1 MAGRPSMDWF
11 HVATLRRLAL
21 PALVTVLGL
30 QSLRVY
36 YPSLA
41 WYLRDTVGV
50 GSITLGAIAFA
61 TFLLGLP
68 GPARAARLRFAWGPA
83 GSPGAAS
90 PVCGCSSSSPPARRS
105 TWF

>member
-1 MAGRPSMDWF
+1 MAGRPSMEWF
-11 HVATLRRLAL
+11 RVSTLRRLAL

-50 GSITLGAIAFA
+50 GSI
-61 TFLLGLP
+61 
-68 GPARAARLRFAWGPA
+68 
-83 GSPGAAS
+83 
-90 PVCGCSSSSPPARRS
+90 
-105 TWF
+105 